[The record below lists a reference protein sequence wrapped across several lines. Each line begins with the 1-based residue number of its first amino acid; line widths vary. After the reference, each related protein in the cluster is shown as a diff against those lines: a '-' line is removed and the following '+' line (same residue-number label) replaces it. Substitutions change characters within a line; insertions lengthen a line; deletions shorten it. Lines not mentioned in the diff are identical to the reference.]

1 MLLHL
6 LPKASEEVVE
16 VEEVENDYL
25 DDALAED
32 ALRIALEA

>member
-16 VEEVENDYL
+16 VEEVENDDL
-25 DDALAED
+25 DNAKEVLG
-32 ALRIALEA
+32 LALEA